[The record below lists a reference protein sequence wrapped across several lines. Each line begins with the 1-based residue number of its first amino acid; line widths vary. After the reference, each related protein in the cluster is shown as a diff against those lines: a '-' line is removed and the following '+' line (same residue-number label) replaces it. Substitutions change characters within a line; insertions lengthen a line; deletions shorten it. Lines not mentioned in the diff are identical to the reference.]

1 MNFTPEYV
9 KLKRCADLQAIH
21 TVYTIPE
28 HEMNEASQYCYSRYV
43 LDDHQYYS
51 YRQYTVKQDKLIYEY
66 DVRNMQTKLE
76 Q

>member
-1 MNFTPEYV
+1 
-9 KLKRCADLQAIH
+9 
-21 TVYTIPE
+21 
-28 HEMNEASQYCYSRYV
+28 MNEASQYCYSRYV